1 MIRPSSVEKEKCRFL
16 PWEYICSFSLTTA
29 KYYSHL
35 LLTPQK
41 GYDMSMECIQAV
53 YTISLFMI
61 DEMKKEDA
69 VLQRKPLNLKQFGQ
83 TYCPQSFSGGG
94 LYSK

>member
-1 MIRPSSVEKEKCRFL
+1 MIRPSSVKRKNADFCLES
-16 PWEYICSFSLTTA
+16 ICSFSLTTA

-83 TYCPQSFSGGG
+83 TLNCPQSFSA
-94 LYSK
+94 L